1 MYVNFYADL
10 RTLAGG
16 KTFQVDI
23 AVPATARAVLENV
36 TGSRPDL
43 AEKIWHT
50 PGELYD
56 HIHVF
61 INGRQ
66 STFLPQG
73 LDTPL
78 ELNDTLDVFPPV
90 GGGLVLRASSASL
103 QNGGEKV
110 HGH

>member
-16 KTFQVDI
+16 KTFQVDM
-23 AVPATARAVLENV
+23 AAPATARAVLENV

-43 AEKIWHT
+43 AEKIWCT
-50 PGELYD
+50 PGKLYD